1 MQDKTAKAKIKKAVN
16 SKLPNESEPVKA
28 YIEDL
33 VFTTYRANKGD
44 YYTYRNDTE
53 ALEDALEI
61 DLDFELAEVLKE
73 AREQTAQSSANRK

>member
-16 SKLPNESEPVKA
+16 SQLPGESEPVKA

-33 VFTTYRANKGD
+33 IFTTYRANKGD
-44 YYTYRNDTE
+44 YELYSNDTE

-61 DLDFELAEVLKE
+61 DLGYELAEVLKE